1 MTTSFY
7 ELEQPTSWAE
17 VPEQFSFSSLQT
29 IDACPRRWQLLRSTW
44 GDHARFP
51 ERPHP
56 AALEGAIV
64 HEAIEILVRAV
75 GSRGMPS
82 IGSAQFRE
90 AIDEIDFWGYFGRET
105 NRWNE
110 RLAAH
115 PRSGPFFVLR
125 TPPRELANRAIR
137 LFREQYTALDA
148 QQSTPDGAVPA
159 AATKSANL
167 MDLLRGRGALSEVEV
182 KHPTIP
188 FHGIIDLVELAEDG
202 VLVVDFKTGKQKDT
216 HELQLQMYAV
226 LWWRG
231 TGVRPSRLAVQY
243 LNQRT
248 EYDVG
253 EADLLA
259 AESRLEASIG
269 EARRLLA
276 DTPAEARPSKDCCYC
291 AARARCG
298 AGWRAYQASLGR
310 PTQGTADVEVVV
322 DAQPSPSGFLAEV
335 SGREVDVVFDAAVG
349 QHLPEVAVGD
359 RLRLLDV
366 VVRNEG
372 KAFEI
377 RPWTEVYSVRG
388 EG

>member
-7 ELEQPTSWAE
+7 ELEHPTTWAK

-29 IDACPRRWQLLRSTW
+29 IESCPRRWQLLRSAW

-56 AALEGAIV
+56 AALEGSIV
-64 HEAIEILVRAV
+64 HEAIELLVRAL
-75 GSRGMPS
+75 GRRGMPS
-82 IGSAQFRE
+82 IGSSLFRE
-90 AIDEIDFWGYFGRET
+90 AIEDIDFWGYFSRET

-110 RLAAH
+110 KLAAH

-137 LFREQYTALDA
+137 LFREQYTALNVEPFIHDA
-148 QQSTPDGAVPA
+148 GA
-159 AATKSANL
+159 AAVGSGNDDV

-188 FHGIIDLVELAEDG
+188 FHGIIDLVELVEDD
-202 VLVVDFKTGKQKDT
+202 VQVVDFKTGKQKDA

-226 LWWRG
+226 LWWRQ

-243 LNQRT
+243 LNQRR
-248 EYDVG
+248 EFEVG
-253 EADLLA
+253 EGELLA
-259 AESRLEASIG
+259 AEAHLEASIAD
-269 EARRLLA
+269 ARRLLA
-276 DTPAEARPSKDCCYC
+276 DTPAEARPGKDCGYC

-298 AGWRAYQASLGR
+298 AGWLAYQASLGR
-310 PTQGTADVEVVV
+310 PTRGTADVEVVIA
-322 DAQPSPSGFLAEV
+322 AQPSPSGFLAEV
-335 SGREVDVVFDAAVG
+335 GGREVDVVFEAAVG
-349 QHLPEVAVGD
+349 QQLPNVAVGD

-366 VVRNEG
+366 VVRDEG
-372 KAFEI
+372 KTFEV
-377 RPWTEVYSVRG
+377 RPWTEVYGVPE